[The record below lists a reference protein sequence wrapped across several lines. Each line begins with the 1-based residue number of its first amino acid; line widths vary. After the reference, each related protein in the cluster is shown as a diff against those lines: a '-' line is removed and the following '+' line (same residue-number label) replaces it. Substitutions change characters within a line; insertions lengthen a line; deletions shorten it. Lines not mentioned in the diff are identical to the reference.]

1 MEIEKEDIL
10 RKNLVKQISQAEK
23 LCAKWTWF
31 SNFIIAN
38 NFLALL
44 PLFVKK
50 V

>member
-1 MEIEKEDIL
+1 MEIENENIL
-10 RKNLVKQISQAEK
+10 RKNLVRQVSREMK
-23 LCAKWTWF
+23 LCKRDKLLIF
-31 SNFIIAN
+31 VIAN